1 MRLIVF
7 ASLAALLV
15 ACAKEPPA
23 RWIDPATQ
31 IEFALLPAGDFVAGS
46 PATEPGH
53 QEDEQLYPVRVA
65 NRFYMS
71 VFEVTRAQWNRVMNP
86 QAAAVEGGDLPV
98 VDITW
103 FDAREFLERLNRM
116 PDTRPQES
124 GPRRLL
130 PGSWRLQPASR
141 GHFRLPTEIEWEYAC
156 RAGTTSPY
164 STGATLTT
172 DQANYNGD
180 FPLPGQSPGENRGH
194 LTRAGSFPPNAW
206 GLHDMHGNAWEW
218 TSEGYDE
225 ERKVI
230 RGGSW
235 RFNADSAR
243 CALRYTHRP
252 QDRGDSLGFRIVREI
267 PRP

>member
-1 MRLIVF
+1 MRLIVTVSLVIVLAGC
-7 ASLAALLV
+7 AS
-15 ACAKEPPA
+15 EPPA

-31 IEFALLPAGDFVAGS
+31 IEFALVPAGDFVAGS
-46 PATEPGH
+46 PSTEPGH
-53 QEDEQLYPVRVA
+53 QDDEQLYPVRVA
-65 NRFYMS
+65 NRFYVS
-71 VFEVTRAQWNRVMNP
+71 VFEVTRGQWHRVMQSEP
-86 QAAAVEGGDLPV
+86 TAIADADLPV
-98 VDITW
+98 VDISW
-103 FDAREFLERLNRM
+103 FDAREFLVRLNRM
-116 PDTRPQES
+116 SDTSDRTDD
-124 GPRRLL
+124 
-130 PGSWRLQPASR
+130 R

-164 STGATLTT
+164 STGATLSTE
-172 DQANYNGD
+172 QANYNGD
-180 FPLPGQSPGENRGH
+180 FPLPGQTRGENRGR
-194 LTRAGSFPPNAW
+194 LTRVGSFPPNAW
-206 GLHDMHGNAWEW
+206 GLYDMHGNAWEW
-218 TSEGYDE
+218 TSEGYDQ